1 MLDRIKGGD
10 MNTMSEEPNKIINRA
25 LMRLSR
31 RSEKADPKKL
41 VQTFVDA
48 GPLFTLLSIQDHQIM
63 FGRRGTGKTHALQ
76 YLAGTVKDK
85 SDIAS
90 YSDLSNLG
98 STGGIYS
105 NQEIP
110 ITERA
115 TRLLVDTLLD
125 IHENLYEVFV
135 ETSDT
140 FDLSQTGPLLDQL
153 AEAVTEV
160 KVVGTIEQETSDQQS
175 FSSKRG
181 TQSTLSVS
189 PEKIK
194 ASIGTT
200 QTSEKIQTELDRR
213 KVSGSERHS
222 VHFGAVRRVLEKM
235 TQAVSPYRI
244 WILLDEWSSIPLDLQ
259 PYLADLLR
267 RCVFPIRDITV
278 KIAAIDYRS
287 RFQLSE
293 TTGSYIGIEVGADA
307 STDIDLDSF
316 MVFDNDVTRSREFF
330 NALFQKHLV
339 VSEDI
344 EGTVIAEWTPEQIAS
359 RAFTQISAFDELVRA
374 AEGVPRDAIHIASLA
389 AQYAVKDKISVLHVR
404 RAAKNWYQTGK
415 EAAIHSREQAMALLH
430 WIVDKVIA
438 DRKARAFMLRSNV
451 KHPLI
456 EDLFDSRVLHV
467 LKRGISTHDEPGARY
482 DAYKLDY
489 GCYVDLM
496 TTSRAP
502 VGLFQVEP
510 DDDASGYVEVPS
522 DDYRSIRRAIL
533 DLSEFEKMQKFQK
546 GKMV

>member
-1 MLDRIKGGD
+1 MP
-10 MNTMSEEPNKIINRA
+10 EEPNAIINRA

-48 GPLFTLLSIQDHQIM
+48 GPLFTLLSIPDHQII
-63 FGRRGTGKTHALQ
+63 FGRRGTGKTHAFQ
-76 YLAGTVKDK
+76 YLAGTAKK
-85 SDIAS
+85 NIDIVS

-98 STGGIYS
+98 SSGGIYS
-105 NQEIP
+105 NQELP

-115 TRLLVDTLLD
+115 TRLLVDSLLD
-125 IHENLYEVFV
+125 IHENLYEIFV
-135 ETSDT
+135 DASET

-160 KVVGTIEQETSDQQS
+160 KVVGSVEQETTGQQS
-175 FSSKRG
+175 IAERSESG
-181 TQSTLSVS
+181 LSLSVS
-189 PEKIK
+189 PKK
-194 ASIGTT
+194 AESSIGIK
-200 QTSEKIQTELDRR
+200 QESESARLASNRR
-213 KVSGSERHS
+213 KVSGPERHS
-222 VHFGAVRRVLEKM
+222 VHFGAVRRILEKM
-235 TQAVSPYRI
+235 SNVVSPQKI
-244 WILLDEWSSIPLDLQ
+244 WILLDEWSSIPLELQ

-267 RCVFPIRDITV
+267 RCIFPIRDITV

-293 TTGSYIGIEVGADA
+293 SAGDYIGIEVGADA

-316 MVFDNDVTRSREFF
+316 MVFDNDETRSRDFF
-330 NALFQKHLV
+330 KSLFHKHLI
-339 VSEDI
+339 VSDDLKD
-344 EGTVIAEWTPEQIAS
+344 TNIAGWTPEQIVS
-359 RAFTQISAFDELVRA
+359 WTFTQILAFDELVRA

-389 AQYAVKDKISVLHVR
+389 AQYAVNDKISIQNIR

-415 EAAIHSREQAMALLH
+415 EAAIHSREEAMALLH

-438 DRKARAFMLRSNV
+438 NRKARAFMLRSNV

-467 LKRGISTHDEPGARY
+467 LKKGISTHDEPGARY

-496 TTSRAP
+496 ATSRAP
-502 VGLFQVEP
+502 VGLFQVAP
-510 DDDASGYVEVPS
+510 DDDPSNFVTVPM

-533 DLSEFEKMQKFQK
+533 DLSEFERIRNRTSRKA
-546 GKMV
+546 